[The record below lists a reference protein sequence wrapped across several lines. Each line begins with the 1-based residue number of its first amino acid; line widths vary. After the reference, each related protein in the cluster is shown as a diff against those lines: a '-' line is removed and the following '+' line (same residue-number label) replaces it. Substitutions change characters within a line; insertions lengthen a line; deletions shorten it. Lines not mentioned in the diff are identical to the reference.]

1 MGPPG
6 SGQQIQNI
14 PGASNPKALKGPPQ
28 ELKIDSETLPP
39 KFAPPAIRDEVMD
52 IDQPL
57 AMKDEIDKLKKD
69 LAKYQ
74 TTLRTARSTEAD
86 KTLIR
91 NGIRYRLA
99 LMCLKQNRLEL
110 SKLHEDLLR
119 DLFSAAVAPEQSNA
133 ANVKAFRQLVL
144 QELVKQAVP
153 LLTTQNFYVRLHIA
167 MLLGE
172 LNLTE
177 ENSKLALKL
186 EPFAP
191 ACEPL
196 VQVILAADQP
206 EGVKVVAVNGLGR
219 ILRLGNPNITIRTK
233 VAQALV
239 SELKNKNSHSW
250 YQMRLATALAVVDV
264 DLDQGK
270 PFVVDVLKDVLADDA
285 RTWAVRAEA
294 AKSLGRIPIPSA
306 ANPPAIVRAVAEF
319 TLKLAKAAQQAP
331 QTKGDESKWKG
342 EFFKVYLAF
351 QPLDANDMTADK
363 KSKAGLLNNLA
374 AGAKP
379 AYDRIVPLVAAIL
392 NAQRLTVQQVQSLE
406 DWLNPPGANPP
417 NRSSEAPKGA
427 PAATGGSATPAP
439 MSLGPAPQKS

>member
-1 MGPPG
+1 MGPGMPG
-6 SGQQIQNI
+6 QPVQNI
-14 PGASNPKALKGPPQ
+14 PGQANPNALKGPPK
-28 ELKIDSETLPP
+28 ELKIDSESLPP
-39 KFAPPAIRDEVMD
+39 GFAPPANRDAIMD

-69 LAKYQ
+69 VAKYQ
-74 TTLRTARSTEAD
+74 TTLRTARSTEPD
-86 KTLIR
+86 KALIR

-99 LMCLKQNRLEL
+99 LMCLHQNRLEL
-110 SKLHEDLLR
+110 SKLHDDLLR
-119 DLFSAAVAPEQSNA
+119 DLASAAVAPDQSTA
-133 ANVKAFRQLVL
+133 ANVKAFRQLVM
-144 QELVKQAVP
+144 QEVVRQAVP

-177 ENSKLALKL
+177 ENTKLALKL

-196 VQVILAADQP
+196 VQVILATDQP

-219 ILRLGNPNITIRTK
+219 ILRLGNPNVTIRTK

-239 SELKNKNSHSW
+239 SELKNKDSHSW
-250 YQMRLATALAVVDV
+250 YQMRLATALATVDV

-285 RTWAVRAEA
+285 RTWTVRAEA
-294 AKSLGRIPIPSA
+294 ARSLGRVPIPSA
-306 ANPPAIVRAVAEF
+306 ANPPAVVRAVAEF

-351 QPLDANDMTADK
+351 QPLDANDLTADR

-392 NAQRLTVQQVQSLE
+392 NAQRLTVQQVQALE
-406 DWLNPPGANPP
+406 DWLNPQAAVQPA
-417 NRSSEAPKGA
+417 RSSEAPKASPPG
-427 PAATGGSATPAP
+427 TGTARPSP
-439 MSLGPAPQKS
+439 MSSLPGPQKS